1 MNRLGFCVYT
11 LFNKHTIIYFVTD
24 RIQSFSFFFLAIWKA
39 HPNVVTLHSSSN
51 TLFMAD
57 MKDRNGL
64 VPALGVLGV
73 CIIIAVFIFSAA
85 FKQAKR
91 EKQKINITG
100 SAKLAIT
107 SDLGI
112 LSGTISTYAGSQSES
127 YKALESRKPT
137 LLAYLASQG
146 FPKDKVEFLTVI
158 SIPVTEMN
166 QNGYSTGNIRGY
178 TYSQRFVIQS
188 ADVKKIQ
195 SLSLELPS
203 LVERGVDLQ
212 IESPQYMYTKLADV
226 KIQVQAEAS
235 KDAMM
240 RAKRIAEATGSKL
253 GPISDARMGVLQ
265 ITAKNSNEISDY
277 GVNDVSSIEKEITA
291 VMNASFALE

>member
-1 MNRLGFCVYT
+1 
-11 LFNKHTIIYFVTD
+11 
-24 RIQSFSFFFLAIWKA
+24 
-39 HPNVVTLHSSSN
+39 
-51 TLFMAD
+51 MAD
-57 MKDRNGL
+57 TNGRSGL

-73 CIIIAVFIFSAA
+73 CIIIAVFIFSMA
-85 FKQAKR
+85 FKQARR
-91 EKQKINITG
+91 EKEKINVTG

-107 SDLGI
+107 SDLGV
-112 LSGTISTYAGSQSES
+112 LSGTISTYAATQSES
-127 YKALESRKPT
+127 YKALEAQKPT
-137 LLAYLASQG
+137 LLSYLASQG
-146 FPKDKVEFLTVI
+146 FPKDKVEFQTIVNF
-158 SIPVTEMN
+158 PVTELN
-166 QNGYSTGNIRGY
+166 QQGNPTGTIRGY

-195 SLSLELPS
+195 ALSLEIPS
-203 LVERGVDLQ
+203 LVERGINLQ

-291 VMNASFALE
+291 VMNASFGLE